1 MFLTDKELQG
11 VGFKEYGSNVLVS
24 NKASIYGAELI
35 SIGNN
40 VRIDDFCILSGKISF
55 GNNIHIGVGSMIF
68 SSNDKNDNIV
78 IKIDDFSGL
87 SSRCVIYAISDDYSG
102 LTMTNPMIPDKYK
115 GVIKK
120 SVLIGRHCIVGT
132 GSTIMP
138 GANLAEGAALGAMSL
153 LTMPT
158 KEWKIYFG
166 VPARAIKE
174 RKKDL
179 LELETKFIHEF
190 NIKGM

>member
-1 MFLTDKELQG
+1 MNI
-11 VGFKEYGSNVLVS
+11 GFKSVGENVLIS
-24 NKASIYGAELI
+24 DKAVFYRPERI

-40 VRIDDFCILSGKISF
+40 VRIDDFCVLANNIVL
-55 GNNIHIGVGSMIF
+55 GNNIHIALCAYLLSGPNSVIEMKDFSGTGYRSLIF
-68 SSNDKNDNIV
+68 TST
-78 IKIDDFSGL
+78 DDFSGL
-87 SSRCVIYAISDDYSG
+87 A
-102 LTMTNPMIPDKYK
+102 MTNATIPDEFRGGYER
-115 GVIKK
+115 

-138 GANLAEGAALGAMSL
+138 GANLGEGAAVGAMSL

-166 VPARAIKE
+166 IPARAIKE

-179 LELETKFIHEF
+179 LDLERRFLKENEIL
-190 NIKGM
+190 